1 MAGPFKSN
9 GMVGAVRFST
19 DWKKL
24 VVKSEVG
31 KCVEVR
37 DIQSRKLEG
46 RVGGYCEVAEGA
58 RASMLWTNNN
68 KTILAAFSFTK
79 DVPAQAIYE
88 FNASTLETVGTPF
101 EGPVKSSHMTLS
113 LT

>member
-1 MAGPFKSN
+1 
-9 GMVGAVRFST
+9 MVGAVRFST
-19 DWKKL
+19 DRKKL
-24 VVKSEVG
+24 AVKSEVG

-37 DIQSRKLEG
+37 DIQSQKLEG
-46 RVGGYCEVAEGA
+46 RVGDIVKWQKA
-58 RASMLWTNNN
+58 RARRAPMLWTNNN

-79 DVPAQAIYE
+79 DVPAHAIYE

-101 EGPVKSSHMTLS
+101 EGPVKSSRMTLS